1 MLFALI
7 LIHSKEKK
15 QKKLLYNNLGIFSVI
30 IYIIIGLRFLKSI
43 KEYKNCIKVFR
54 INNNM
59 FKSNSLETVK
69 FALLT
74 EAALGLVK
82 LIVMTNVF
90 FNNQLQGIKI
100 KQFIWV
106 KQIKT
111 SFFSN
116 NWNQR
121 FYS

>member
-1 MLFALI
+1 M
-7 LIHSKEKK
+7 
-15 QKKLLYNNLGIFSVI
+15 GIFSVI

-116 NWNQR
+116 N
-121 FYS
+121 